1 LIGRFV
7 SSLPF
12 LLGFVIVIGVV
23 ELVNGSM
30 DHQLN
35 AWGILPR
42 TVHGLAGIPL
52 SPFLHG
58 SFSHVISNAVTFL
71 GLGGLVGLRG
81 RQVLFRVSLI
91 VILIGGAGV
100 WAFGRSATHIGASG
114 LVFGYFGYL
123 VARGWYERR
132 FGPILVAIGVIILYG
147 GLIVGVFPTQG
158 LVSWEA
164 HLFGLNSRCSGRKN
178 STEVRFNPLATLQ
191 NQVLFETP
199 DPRLFQIQRLGL
211 PFWSAT
217 GSLLYRGAK
226 KNGVAATSA
235 TPSLSLPLTLAPT
248 APGTSP

>member
-1 LIGRFV
+1 MIGRFV

-12 LLGFVIVIGVV
+12 LIGFVIVIGVV

-132 FGPILVAIGVIILYG
+132 FGSILVAIGVIILYG
-147 GLIVGVFPTQG
+147 GLILGVLPTQG

-164 HLFGLNSRCSGRKN
+164 HLFGLIAG
-178 STEVRFNPLATLQ
+178 VLAA
-191 NQVLFETP
+191 
-199 DPRLFQIQRLGL
+199 RIHRM
-211 PFWSAT
+211 
-217 GSLLYRGAK
+217 
-226 KNGVAATSA
+226 
-235 TPSLSLPLTLAPT
+235 
-248 APGTSP
+248 